1 MNYLKQKDLALLAG
15 NTVTITKVFP
25 SYRKW
30 WNDKAKQFE
39 TFKLVDGKWQEEK
52 WVDGQRVLE
61 QREPSFQLHKK
72 VYDIVVKTDREVN
85 ITVEQWNKDSKMN
98 EEVEILG
105 DEFTIKELGATKI
118 KGIAEA
124 TVAFGK
130 VPTKE
135 DGTPAYDWEDK
146 FVDDL
151 AWVSVTFSTKK
162 AKMNNGEKDIEY
174 TEYMF
179 REVPWAKQAKKDEE
193 DGLPF

>member
-1 MNYLKQKDLALLAG
+1 LLFS
-15 NTVTITKVFP
+15 T
-25 SYRKW
+25 
-30 WNDKAKQFE
+30 
-39 TFKLVDGKWQEEK
+39 
-52 WVDGQRVLE
+52 
-61 QREPSFQLHKK
+61 
-72 VYDIVVKTDREVN
+72 
-85 ITVEQWNKDSKMN
+85 
-98 EEVEILG
+98 
-105 DEFTIKELGATKI
+105 I